1 MAKKKPILMIKLK
14 NRILQSTNCLRIWPT
29 WPISPKP
36 PSSTIYLNVMSDF
49 WSTPILV
56 SSVSLSIPTNGFQYM
71 TITLLVVT
79 RARESLKCLHISS
92 PFLIM
97 LTMTC
102 WENVT
107 INLCWLL
114 VSFKISR
121 SWVRDFWMIRTRS
134 RTWTKSEISDSD
146 AFCPYY
152 HESLLNINIRW
163 IWCW

>member
-1 MAKKKPILMIKLK
+1 MLFIHNLPLRSFVPMVKKKPILMTKLK
-14 NRILQSTNCLRIWPT
+14 SRILQSTNCLRIWLT
-29 WPISPKP
+29 WPIFPKP
-36 PSSTIYLNVMSDF
+36 PSSTIYPNVMSDF

-56 SSVSLSIPTNGFQYM
+56 SSVSLSIHTSGFQYT

-107 INLCWLL
+107 TNLCWLL
-114 VSFKISR
+114 VSNSLNFVSKLTIY
-121 SWVRDFWMIRTRS
+121 
-134 RTWTKSEISDSD
+134 
-146 AFCPYY
+146 FCTTMVIF
-152 HESLLNINIRW
+152 NFRW